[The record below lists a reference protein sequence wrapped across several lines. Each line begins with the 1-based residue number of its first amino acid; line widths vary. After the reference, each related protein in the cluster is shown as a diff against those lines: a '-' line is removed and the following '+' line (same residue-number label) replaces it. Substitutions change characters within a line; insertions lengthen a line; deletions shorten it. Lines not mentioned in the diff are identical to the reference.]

1 MTRNETIHSILQ
13 SLEDMLNDLNNDEL
27 YTVEDFIVNQCDD
40 SYEDQHGNSPNLFRM
55 TIIDNDQIIG

>member
-1 MTRNETIHSILQ
+1 MSRKDTISLIMQ

-40 SYEDQHGNSPNLFRM
+40 SYEDGNGNAPNLFRM
-55 TIIDNDQIIG
+55 TILDTDNSIG